1 MKDILVTYVQGE
13 KFISNFDCEVFLN
26 SLKKHKSFDKLCI
39 VKDISNESRKN
50 LEKYFDFVIDPKHPI
65 AVPNNDRFMAY
76 YEWLVDKDYEYVFH
90 VDFRD
95 VIIQRNPFEYMR
107 NHPAYNLFITTEGMR
122 INQCECNTF
131 WAEGINKLLQYHHVD
146 YKDHVVN
153 NSGTI
158 GGKIDSFLW
167 ICLMFFTNTNRK
179 APHVVFEQ
187 PILNYIAPY
196 LAKNPLVKICHPLE
210 TPFIAT
216 GEGIK
221 RGFVNVKFDGKKILD
236 LNDEPYYIVHQWDRL
251 EWAEKIRD
259 NQKSTFSFF

>member
-39 VKDISNESRKN
+39 VKDISHESKKN
-50 LEKYFDFVIDPKHPI
+50 LEKYFDFVIDPTHPVV
-65 AVPNNDRFMAY
+65 VPNNDRFMSY
-76 YEWLVDKDYEYVFH
+76 YEWLVGKDYEYVFH

-95 VIIQRNPFEYMR
+95 VIIQKNPFEYMR
-107 NHPAYNLFITTEGMR
+107 SNPSYNLFITTEGMR

-131 WAEGINKLLQYHHVD
+131 WAEGINKLLQHHHVD
-146 YKDHVVN
+146 YKDHVVH

-158 GGKIDSFLW
+158 GGKLDSFLW
-167 ICLMFFTNTNRK
+167 ICLMFFSNTNRK

-196 LAKNPLVKICHPLE
+196 LSKNPLVKICHPLE
-210 TPFIAT
+210 SPFIAT

-221 RGFVNVKFDGKKILD
+221 RGFVNVKFDGKKILN

-251 EWAEKIRD
+251 EWAEKIRE
-259 NQKSTFSFF
+259 NQRSTFSFF